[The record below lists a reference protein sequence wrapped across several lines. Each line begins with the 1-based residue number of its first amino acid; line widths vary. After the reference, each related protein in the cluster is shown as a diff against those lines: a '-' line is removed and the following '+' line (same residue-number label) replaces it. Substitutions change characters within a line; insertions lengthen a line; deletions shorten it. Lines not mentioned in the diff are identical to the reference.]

1 MKKKEERRRR
11 RKGGEGKKFRAS
23 PRLAVGVKRYQLCYA
38 TLMNVPL
45 ETATRRGRERER
57 EKWREEKRERKR
69 EREQARSTWLDCFN
83 DRLYARAFVHAR
95 CASRKPRR
103 LIIVLDE

>member
-57 EKWREEKRERKR
+57 ERNGERRRGR
-69 EREQARSTWLDCFN
+69 ERERESKRVARGLIALTTVCTRARSFT
-83 DRLYARAFVHAR
+83 HA
-95 CASRKPRR
+95 APHES
-103 LIIVLDE
+103 LVA

>member
-1 MKKKEERRRR
+1 
-11 RKGGEGKKFRAS
+11 
-23 PRLAVGVKRYQLCYA
+23 
-38 TLMNVPL
+38 MNVPL
-45 ETATRRGRERER
+45 ETATRREEGRGRERKEREMERGEEGERERER
-57 EKWREEKRERKR
+57 ER